1 MCGIVSFQCE
11 KLTVEESIKT
21 LERFLSISSRRGSDA
36 SGVCLVLKK
45 KQKLYF
51 EIFRSQKSSKKT
63 CSDKIFVNKINYYK
77 NNDYQPLFI
86 IAHTRL
92 STNGESKINKNN
104 QPILKEN
111 NKILIFN
118 GIITNDKNLRK
129 KNEINLNTDNDGEW
143 LNHFNYEELINK
155 VKGNYSAIRLNI
167 LKDKLELQYF
177 TNNGSQYFCKE
188 HNQISNIILSEKGFF
203 KKLNINHFSKVKIN
217 QRNSINVCSKV
228 NLSHEVNIYDIED
241 NEPNHVKVIDIQK
254 PKINKNLLI
263 ELENRFDEINH
274 NLKRCSK
281 CILTSTHPF
290 MVFDENGVCNFCN
303 NSQQLLLKGKTALE
317 KQLEIYRQ
325 DKYGK
330 EKVLLGLSG
339 GRDSSYALHSLVKE
353 FNIKPITYTY
363 DWGLNTDIARKN
375 VAIMTGELGIE
386 NIMIAADIRKK
397 RENIKKNINAWL
409 HKPHLGIVPLFM
421 AGDKAFISNANK
433 IKKELSTELE
443 IFAFNLFEKAQF
455 KEEFTGFKMWNS
467 NTGNLYGEQLKNSSQ
482 LKLIFFYGLQF
493 LKNTKYINSSIL
505 DSLQGFF
512 NYYHSNVNILQFFEY
527 LDWDEKIINDTLI
540 EEYGWQ
546 TATDTPSTWRIGDGT
561 SSFYN
566 LIYFLFAGFTE
577 HDVLRSTLIRQK
589 KISRDE
595 ALSLV
600 SVENKF
606 RYPTLDW
613 YFKLFDLDTEV
624 TLKKIYDLS
633 KVYGKF

>member
-1 MCGIVSFQCE
+1 
-11 KLTVEESIKT
+11 LTIEESIRT
-21 LERFLSISSRRGSDA
+21 LESFLNISSRRGSDS
-36 SGVCLVLKK
+36 SGACLVLKK
-45 KQKLYF
+45 NQKLYF

-63 CSDKIFVNKINYYK
+63 CSDKIFLNKIKYYK
-77 NNDYQPLFI
+77 NNNYQPLFI
-86 IAHTRL
+86 MAHTRL
-92 STNGESKINKNN
+92 STNGESKINNNN
-104 QPILKEN
+104 QPILNEN

-118 GIITNDKNLRK
+118 GIISNDKDLRK
-129 KNEINLNTDNDGEW
+129 INDINLNTDNDGEW
-143 LNHFNYEELINK
+143 LNYFNYERLANEI
-155 VKGNYSAIRLNI
+155 KGNYSVIRLNI
-167 LKDKLELQYF
+167 LKDKLELEYF
-177 TNNGSQYFCKE
+177 TNNGSQYLCKE
-188 HNQISNIILSEKGFF
+188 HKRISNIILSEKGFF
-203 KKLNINHFSKVKIN
+203 KKLNINHFSKIKIN
-217 QRNSINVCSKV
+217 QRNLIKIFSQDKINYEINVY
-228 NLSHEVNIYDIED
+228 NIED
-241 NEPNHVKVIDIQK
+241 DTADYVKVIEIQK

-433 IKKELSTELE
+433 IKKELSTGLE

-455 KEEFTGFKMWNS
+455 KEEFSGFKMWNS
-467 NTGNLYGEQLKNSSQ
+467 NTDNLYAEQLKTSSQ

-493 LKNTKYINSSIL
+493 LKNTKYINSSIP